1 VVVFLV
7 RNQLNKAK
15 RIIIK
20 LGTSTILK
28 ENGIFNYEL
37 INGFIKEII
46 KLKAQGKEIVIVS
59 SGAVGLGNN
68 HLTWQ
73 KSEDKL
79 LNKCSASI
87 GQSKLMYSYQNSF
100 DKFNLSIAQLLLTN
114 KNFKTN
120 RRKKRIKNVLEKLL
134 EIGIIPI
141 INENDSITESETSFG
156 DNDILAGHISNI
168 TKANLL
174 IILSNVDGIYRN
186 YIKKDVINYIS
197 KTDSTIKNYVTSNR
211 SSFGKGGMMSKI
223 HAAKICS
230 QTNTMTVIANGQEK
244 NILLKIINGKNI
256 GTLIN
261 LEDSSK

>member
-1 VVVFLV
+1 MVVFLV

-141 INENDSITESETSFG
+141 INENDSIITFEKWKQDPTKKQTSRYFNESARVADF
-156 DNDILAGHISNI
+156 ILEH
-168 TKANLL
+168 LL
-174 IILSNVDGIYRN
+174 
-186 YIKKDVINYIS
+186 
-197 KTDSTIKNYVTSNR
+197 
-211 SSFGKGGMMSKI
+211 
-223 HAAKICS
+223 
-230 QTNTMTVIANGQEK
+230 
-244 NILLKIINGKNI
+244 
-256 GTLIN
+256 
-261 LEDSSK
+261 